1 MRKSSAWLLAFALLP
16 AAGWAEDLY
25 RVEILIFMQPTDS
38 SSQVQHFEST
48 PDLELD
54 QAVDFRQYFCLP
66 ARSGAEFIRRFLS
79 EEEVAECLSGY
90 LRLNELRQP
99 MVGERIRLEKSGQ
112 YRILHHAA
120 WQQLASLPD
129 EAHPVRLTN
138 GKAFSEASPNA
149 PALDGSLRLSKEQF
163 LQIDLNLLYHYP
175 TATSDPDEESAGS
188 DGLLLQ
194 VSRKLRSGDL
204 NYIDHPLIGVLAQV
218 TPVEEDPLDLE
229 ASRTVRVTSS
239 AR

>member
-1 MRKSSAWLLAFALLP
+1 MRKIPAWFLAFALLP

-25 RVEILIFMQPTDS
+25 RVEILIFAQAAEAADPIR
-38 SSQVQHFEST
+38 HFESV

-79 EEEVAECLSGY
+79 EEAVAECLSGY

-120 WQQLASLPD
+120 WQQPASHPD
-129 EAHPVRLTN
+129 EAYPVRLTN

-175 TATSDPDEESAGS
+175 AADSDPDGEPAES

-194 VSRKLRSGDL
+194 VSRKLRPGDL
-204 NYIDHPLIGVLAQV
+204 NYMDHPLLGVLAQV

-229 ASRTVRVTSS
+229 ASRPLRAARS

>member
-1 MRKSSAWLLAFALLP
+1 MKKISVWFLAFTLLP
-16 AAGWAEDLY
+16 IAGWAEDLY
-25 RVEILIFMQPTDS
+25 RVEILIFTQPAESTD
-38 SSQVQHFEST
+38 QVRHFESV
-48 PDLELD
+48 PDMELN

-120 WQQLASLPD
+120 WQQPASHPD

-138 GKAFSEASPNA
+138 GKAFSEASPDA

-163 LQIDLNLLYHYP
+163 LQIDLDLLYHYP
-175 TATSDPDEESAGS
+175 TATSDPDGESAGS

-194 VSRKLRSGDL
+194 INRKLRSGDL
-204 NYIDHPLIGVLAQV
+204 NYMDHPLLGILTQV

-229 ASRTVRVTSS
+229 ASRTTRATSS

>member
-1 MRKSSAWLLAFALLP
+1 MRKISAWLLAFALLP
-16 AAGWAEDLY
+16 AASWAEDLY
-25 RVEILIFMQPTDS
+25 RVEILIFAQSAEVADPAR
-38 SSQVQHFEST
+38 HFESV
-48 PDLELD
+48 PDLELG

-99 MVGERIRLEKSGQ
+99 MVGERIRLEKSEQ

-120 WQQLASLPD
+120 WQQPASHPD
-129 EAHPVRLTN
+129 ETYPVRLTN
-138 GKAFSEASPNA
+138 GKEFSEASPDA

-175 TATSDPDEESAGS
+175 TAASDADGESAGS

-194 VSRKLRSGDL
+194 VSRKLRLGDL
-204 NYIDHPLIGVLAQV
+204 NYMDHPLLGVLAQV

-229 ASRTVRVTSS
+229 ASRTTRAVSS

>member
-1 MRKSSAWLLAFALLP
+1 MRKISAWFLALALLP

-25 RVEILIFMQPTDS
+25 RVEILIFTQPAESTG
-38 SSQVQHFEST
+38 QLRHFESI

-112 YRILHHAA
+112 YRILLHAA
-120 WQQLASLPD
+120 WQQPASHPD

-138 GKAFSEASPNA
+138 GKAFSEASPNV
-149 PALDGSLRLSKEQF
+149 PALDGSLRLSREQF

-175 TATSDPDEESAGS
+175 AAESAGS
-188 DGLLLQ
+188 DGLLLR
-194 VSRKLRSGDL
+194 VSRKLRPGDL
-204 NYIDHPLIGVLAQV
+204 NYMDHPLLGVLAQV
-218 TPVEEDPLDLE
+218 TPVEEDPLDLK
-229 ASRTVRVTSS
+229 ANRTLRATSS

>member
-1 MRKSSAWLLAFALLP
+1 MRKISAWLLAFALLP
-16 AAGWAEDLY
+16 AASWAEDLY
-25 RVEILIFMQPTDS
+25 RVEILIFAQSAEAADPAR
-38 SSQVQHFEST
+38 HFESV

-120 WQQLASLPD
+120 WQQPASHPD
-129 EAHPVRLTN
+129 ETYPVRLTN
-138 GKAFSEASPNA
+138 GKAFSEASPDA

-175 TATSDPDEESAGS
+175 AAALDPDGESAES

-194 VSRKLRSGDL
+194 VNRKLRSGDL
-204 NYIDHPLIGVLAQV
+204 NYLDHPRVGVLAQV
-218 TPVEEDPLDLE
+218 TPVEEE
-229 ASRTVRVTSS
+229 S
-239 AR
+239 AAP

>member
-1 MRKSSAWLLAFALLP
+1 MKKISAWFLTFVLLP
-16 AAGWAEDLY
+16 AAGWAENLY
-25 RVEILIFMQPTDS
+25 RVEILIFTQPMEST
-38 SSQVQHFEST
+38 SQVRHFET
-48 PDLELD
+48 IPDLELD

-120 WQQLASLPD
+120 WQQPASRPD
-129 EAHPVRLTN
+129 ETHPVRLTN
-138 GKAFSEASPNA
+138 GKAFSEASPDT

-163 LQIDLNLLYHYP
+163 LQIDLDLLYHYP
-175 TATSDPDEESAGS
+175 ATTSDLDGESAGS

-194 VSRKLRSGDL
+194 ISRKLRPGDL
-204 NYIDHPLIGVLAQV
+204 NYMDHPLLGVLAQV

-229 ASRTVRVTSS
+229 TSRTTRATSS

>member
-1 MRKSSAWLLAFALLP
+1 MRKISAWFLALALLP

-25 RVEILIFMQPTDS
+25 RVEILIFAQPAESTG
-38 SSQVQHFEST
+38 QVRHFESV
-48 PDLELD
+48 PNLALD

-66 ARSGAEFIRRFLS
+66 ARSGTEFIRRFLS

-90 LRLNELRQP
+90 LRLNELQQP

-120 WQQLASLPD
+120 WQQPASHPD

-138 GKAFSEASPNA
+138 GKKFSEASPDA
-149 PALDGSLRLSKEQF
+149 PALDGSLQLSKEQF

-175 TATSDPDEESAGS
+175 AATSDPDGESTGS

-194 VSRKLRSGDL
+194 INRKLRPNDL
-204 NYIDHPLIGVLAQV
+204 NYMDHPLLGVLAQV

-229 ASRTVRVTSS
+229 ASRTIRAASS
-239 AR
+239 AH

>member
-1 MRKSSAWLLAFALLP
+1 MRKAAALLLAFALLP

-25 RVEILIFMQPTDS
+25 RVEILIFAQPAES
-38 SSQVQHFEST
+38 ANQVRHFESV
-48 PDLELD
+48 PDLGLD
-54 QAVDFRQYFCLP
+54 QAVDFRRYFCLP
-66 ARSGAEFIRRFLS
+66 ARSGAEFVRRFLS

-120 WQQLASLPD
+120 WQQPASHPD
-129 EAHPVRLTN
+129 EVHPVRLTN
-138 GKAFSEASPNA
+138 GKAVSEASPDA

-175 TATSDPDEESAGS
+175 AATSDPDGEFAGS

-194 VSRKLRSGDL
+194 VSRKLRPGDL
-204 NYIDHPLIGVLAQV
+204 NYMDHPMLGVLAQV
-218 TPVEEDPLDLE
+218 TPVEESPLDLE
-229 ASRTVRVTSS
+229 ASRTIRATSS